1 MNRAI
6 TRTSLG
12 YLMCGALWA
21 RALLGASEIVLYV
34 IYVNLAVRYSTVRSP
49 FADGRKDQHSRARKI
64 ARVPSTPGAKPPSS
78 GDPCARFMVLGVL
91 SPRFFFWKS
100 SHGGVGTSGGIFF
113 LRSSSV
119 ELSVSKILAL
129 FLRVYLL

>member
-1 MNRAI
+1 
-6 TRTSLG
+6 
-12 YLMCGALWA
+12 MCGALWA

-91 SPRFFFWKS
+91 SPRFFFGS
-100 SHGGVGTSGGIFF
+100 YPTVGFALLGDF
-113 LRSSSV
+113 L
-119 ELSVSKILAL
+119 
-129 FLRVYLL
+129 F